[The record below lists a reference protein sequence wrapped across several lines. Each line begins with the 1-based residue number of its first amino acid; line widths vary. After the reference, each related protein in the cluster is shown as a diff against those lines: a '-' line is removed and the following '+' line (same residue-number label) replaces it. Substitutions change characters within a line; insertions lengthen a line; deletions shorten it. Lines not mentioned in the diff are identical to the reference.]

1 MNYSSLSKLKSH
13 INASVVLIF
22 FTLLALVCANTP
34 LVKDWYF
41 SLWQLPERKIP
52 LLDSGSVGANKCKY
66 GKENEYH
73 T

>member
-34 LVKDWYF
+34 IVKDWYF
-41 SLWQLPERKIP
+41 SIWQLPMHLQRTAERP
-52 LLDSGSVGANKCKY
+52 QA
-66 GKENEYH
+66 
-73 T
+73 